1 MATVKQVEEAI
12 FQREG
17 FRVKLE
23 LLDAKV
29 KSLPPYEHE
38 YMGFNKWKLT
48 EWQSA
53 RLAPYIPFVRSIV
66 ILRPD
71 GRRTV
76 SDMQLGNL
84 RDAYFKELC
93 VDELRVGE

>member
-1 MATVKQVEEAI
+1 MATVKQVEDAI
-12 FQREG
+12 FECEG

-29 KSLPPYEHE
+29 KSLPPYEHD

-53 RLAPYIPFVRSIV
+53 RLRAYIPFVRSV
-66 ILRPD
+66 VVLRPD
-71 GRRTV
+71 GKRTA

-84 RDAYFKELC
+84 RDAYFKAFC
-93 VDELRVGE
+93 PDELRVGE